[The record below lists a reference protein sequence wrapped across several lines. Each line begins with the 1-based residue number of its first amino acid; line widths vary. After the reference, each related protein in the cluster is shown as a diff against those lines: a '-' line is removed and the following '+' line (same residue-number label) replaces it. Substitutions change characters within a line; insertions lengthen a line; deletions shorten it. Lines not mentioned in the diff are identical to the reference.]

1 MQSAQGSLDAGLD
14 AGLDAAWR
22 ARVAAAPRGVAV
34 LHEDAAW
41 SAEELDARV
50 DAMAVGLERA
60 GIGSGDRVGLL
71 LQNVPDALTTL
82 LAAWRR
88 GATVALL
95 NPMYAGE
102 ELRHLLRDSGA
113 RLVVTDSSLCARL
126 AEAAT
131 GTDVATVWATTDT
144 GTADRPAVP
153 AGVTALDD
161 VVAEHAGST
170 PSTVTTEPDDVA
182 LLTYTSG
189 TTGPPKGA
197 MNTHANVL
205 AVAAGVREQ
214 MGLGAE
220 DRVLCVAPVF
230 HITGAVITTAAPL
243 LAGSAVVLVGRTSPE
258 KIVEACRRHGVTTT
272 TGSITV
278 YHGLAQAE
286 GADRGTFASIRH
298 LWSGGAPVPPATVDR
313 FADSFGLYIHNIF
326 GMTET
331 TSACIAVPLGER
343 APVDPVTGSLAIG
356 KPYPGVEVRVL
367 DPAGEPLGP
376 GEHGELEITGPSI
389 VPGYWRNEEA
399 TARTMPGGRLR
410 TGDGA
415 MVDEDGWV
423 YIVDRLKD
431 QINTSGYKVWP
442 REVEDV
448 LTRHDAV
455 HQVAVVGEPD
465 DYRGEAVV
473 AHVVLVPGASAGPE
487 ELVAFARERL
497 AAYKVPRRVVLTDAL
512 PTTATGKIQRRALR
526 GT

>member
-1 MQSAQGSLDAGLD
+1 MQTAQGS
-14 AGLDAAWR
+14 LDAAWR
-22 ARVAAAPRGVAV
+22 ARVAAAPHGAAV
-34 LHEDAAW
+34 LHEDVAW
-41 SAEELDARV
+41 SAADLDVRV

-60 GIGSGDRVGLL
+60 GIGRGDRVGLL

-88 GATVALL
+88 GAAVALL
-95 NPMYAGE
+95 NPMYAGD

-131 GTDVATVWATTDT
+131 GTDVAIVWATTDT

-153 AGVTALDD
+153 GGVTALDD
-161 VVAEHAGST
+161 ILAEHDGST
-170 PSTVTTEPDDVA
+170 PSPATVGPQDVA

-205 AVAAGVREQ
+205 AVADGVRDR
-214 MGLGAE
+214 MRLGAE

-258 KIVEACRRHGVTTT
+258 KIVEACTRHGVTTT

-278 YHGLAQAE
+278 YHGLAQAA
-286 GADRGTFASIRH
+286 GVDRATFASIRH

-331 TSACIAVPLGER
+331 TSACIA
-343 APVDPVTGSLAIG
+343 APSARTCASTRIQRHSTLTSSEKCFGASPWKSSAASA
-356 KPYPGVEVRVL
+356 PHSP
-367 DPAGEPLGP
+367 
-376 GEHGELEITGPSI
+376 PSI
-389 VPGYWRNEEA
+389 
-399 TARTMPGGRLR
+399 TACRRPRCRTRLLR
-410 TGDGA
+410 PL
-415 MVDEDGWV
+415 
-423 YIVDRLKD
+423 LK
-431 QINTSGYKVWP
+431 WAP
-442 REVEDV
+442 
-448 LTRHDAV
+448 
-455 HQVAVVGEPD
+455 P
-465 DYRGEAVV
+465 
-473 AHVVLVPGASAGPE
+473 
-487 ELVAFARERL
+487 
-497 AAYKVPRRVVLTDAL
+497 
-512 PTTATGKIQRRALR
+512 
-526 GT
+526 

>member
-1 MQSAQGSLDAGLD
+1 MQSSQVAS
-14 AGLDAAWR
+14 LDAAWR
-22 ARVAAAPRGVAV
+22 ARVAAAPQDAAV
-34 LHEDAAW
+34 LHGDLAW
-41 SAEELDARV
+41 SAADLDARV
-50 DAMAVGLERA
+50 DAMAAGLEDA
-60 GIGSGDRVGLL
+60 GIAPGDRVGLL

-113 RLVVTDSSLCARL
+113 RLVVTDSSLCATL

-131 GTDVATVWATTDT
+131 GTEVATVWATTDT
-144 GTADRPAVP
+144 GTDDQPPVP
-153 AGVTALDD
+153 ADVTALAD
-161 VVAEHAGST
+161 VLDRHADQAPT
-170 PSTVTTEPDDVA
+170 PVDSDTDTVA

-197 MNTHANVL
+197 MNTHGNVL

-214 MGLGAE
+214 MGLSGE

-230 HITGAVITTAAPL
+230 HITGAVITSAAPL
-243 LAGSAVVLVGRTSPE
+243 LAGSAVVLVGRTSPD
-258 KIVEACRRHGVTTT
+258 KIAEACTRHGVTTT

-278 YHGLAQAE
+278 YHGLSQAE
-286 GADRGTFASIRH
+286 GVDRDTFATVKH
-298 LWSGGAPVPPATVDR
+298 LWSGGAPVPPATVAR
-313 FADSFGLYIHNIF
+313 FAESFGPYIHNIF

-331 TSACIAVPLGER
+331 TSACIAVPLGEQ
-343 APVDPVTGSLAIG
+343 APVDPETGSLAIG

-367 DPAGEPLGP
+367 DPTGEPLGP
-376 GEHGELEITGPSI
+376 REHGELEITGACI
-389 VPGYWRNEEA
+389 VPGYWQNEAA
-399 TARTMPGGRLR
+399 TAETMPGGRLR
-410 TGDGA
+410 SGDGA

-448 LTRHDAV
+448 LTRHDDV
-455 HQVAVVGEPD
+455 HQAAVVGEPD

-473 AHVVLVPGASAGPE
+473 AHVVLDSGGTATAE

-526 GT
+526 ES

>member
-1 MQSAQGSLDAGLD
+1 MSQSAQVSS
-14 AGLDAAWR
+14 LDAAWR
-22 ARVAAAPRGVAV
+22 VRVAAAPSGAAV
-34 LHEDAAW
+34 LHDDLSW
-41 SAEELDARV
+41 SAAELDARA
-50 DAMAVGLERA
+50 DALAAALEAA
-60 GIGSGDRVGLL
+60 GIAPGDRVGLL

-113 RLVVTDSSLCARL
+113 RLVVTDSSLVDRL
-126 AEAAT
+126 ADAAT
-131 GTDVATVWATTDT
+131 GTDVETVWATTDT
-144 GTADRPAVP
+144 GTDDRPAVA
-153 AGVTALDD
+153 AGVTALED
-161 VVAEHAGST
+161 VLARHAGTAPT
-170 PSTVTTEPDDVA
+170 PVETGPDTVA

-214 MGLGAE
+214 MGLDAE

-243 LAGSAVVLVGRTSPE
+243 LAGSAVVLVGRTSPG
-258 KIVEACRRHGVTTT
+258 KIVAACTRHGVTTT

-286 GADRGTFASIRH
+286 GVDRGTFASIRH
-298 LWSGGAPVPPATVDR
+298 LWSGGAPVPPATVER
-313 FADSFGLYIHNIF
+313 FAESFGHYVHNIF

-343 APVDPVTGSLAIG
+343 APVDPATGALAIG

-367 DPAGEPLGP
+367 DPTGAPLGP
-376 GEHGELEITGPSI
+376 GEHGELEITGGGV
-389 VPGYWRNEEA
+389 VPGYWHNEEA
-399 TARTMPGGRLR
+399 TAATMPGGRLR

-415 MVDEDGWV
+415 MVDADGWV

-448 LTRHDAV
+448 LTRHEAV

-473 AHVVLVPGASAGPE
+473 AHVVLVPGGSATAE

-526 GT
+526 GS